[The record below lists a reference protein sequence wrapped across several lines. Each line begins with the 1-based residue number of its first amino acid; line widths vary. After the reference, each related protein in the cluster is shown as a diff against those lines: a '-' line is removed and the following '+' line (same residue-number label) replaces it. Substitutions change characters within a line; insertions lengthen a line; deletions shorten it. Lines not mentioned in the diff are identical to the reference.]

1 MEIWL
6 SQVCL
11 HLLNFDLF
19 GVLLNHKKLSVAS
32 NTVKDVF
39 VCLVNFLAYFEAEEA
54 TKEEAEAEIQ
64 KLKQQTVQYE
74 KRLLEDEKYLSKCQQ
89 VFKQEP

>member
-1 MEIWL
+1 MEKWL
-6 SQVCL
+6 NQVCL

-19 GVLLNHKKLSVAS
+19 GVLNHKKTISVAS

-39 VCLVNFLAYFEAEEA
+39 VCFVNFLAYFEAEEA
-54 TKEEAEAEIQ
+54 TKEEVEAEIQ

-74 KRLLEDEKYLSKCQQ
+74 KRLPEDEKYLSKCQQ